1 MAKAHPLRVGADD
14 DSPTRRTE
22 ILQTAASLIA
32 SSGLRTSLQ
41 EIADAAGILP
51 GSLYHHFESKE
62 AILVELTR
70 RYQEDL
76 NRIGQD
82 AQARLDE
89 PDARPASEKIVEL
102 GKAIAN
108 CAVRHGAALQMS
120 FYEGPN
126 DDPELM
132 RLTREAPHAV
142 QGAML
147 QTLRAGRWSGYIKPD
162 IDLPTLADRI
172 CQTMLQVGLAVMR
185 HKSPADQV
193 AGLLCRIILEGL
205 GVRPPTDA
213 ALDRSRAFAAA
224 NAVIDTWAEDGET
237 ASDDKAAHVLAV
249 ARTEFGRRGYEVTTI
264 RDIASAAGLGTGTV
278 YRVIGSKDE
287 LLASIME
294 SFGRKVEA
302 GWVGVLGS
310 DATVIE
316 KLDALSWVNVN
327 ALDRFP
333 DEFRIQ
339 LAWMRQ
345 SPPDTPNP
353 GWLYATRLR
362 QMKSLLS
369 EGIRSGEIGIDAPSI
384 TMLARCVV
392 GLQWIPENILR
403 AVGKRAALV
412 HVRDTVL
419 RGVAVRGT

>member
-1 MAKAHPLRVGADD
+1 MAKAQPLPVGADD

-76 NRIGQD
+76 NRIGQT

-132 RLTREAPHAV
+132 RLTQEAPNAV

-193 AGLLCRIILEGL
+193 AGLLCRIMLDGL
-205 GVRPPTDA
+205 AARPPTDA
-213 ALDRSRAFAAA
+213 ALDRSSAFAAA
-224 NAVIDTWAEDGET
+224 NDVIDTWAEDGET
-237 ASDDKAAHVLAV
+237 ASDDKAAHVLTV

-369 EGIRSGEIGIDAPSI
+369 EGIRSGEIGINAPSI
-384 TMLARCVV
+384 TMLARCVI

-419 RGVAVRGT
+419 RGAAVRGT